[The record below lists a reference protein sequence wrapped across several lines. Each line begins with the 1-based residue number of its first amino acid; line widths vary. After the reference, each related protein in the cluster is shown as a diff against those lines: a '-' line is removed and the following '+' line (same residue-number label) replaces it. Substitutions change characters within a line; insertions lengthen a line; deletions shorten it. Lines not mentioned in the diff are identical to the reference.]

1 VLPLIQPL
9 NHITAHLY
17 SHRTK
22 MADLLPRLLSFSPRL
37 QPSQGISDEDY
48 DAQIRDLV
56 TYLKQTFSGNAV
68 GSVGENESLLEVSLT
83 VYCQMVSVSSPV

>member
-1 VLPLIQPL
+1 
-9 NHITAHLY
+9 
-17 SHRTK
+17 
-22 MADLLPRLLSFSPRL
+22 MADLPRLLSFSPRL

-83 VYCQMVSVSSPV
+83 AYCQMVSVSSPV